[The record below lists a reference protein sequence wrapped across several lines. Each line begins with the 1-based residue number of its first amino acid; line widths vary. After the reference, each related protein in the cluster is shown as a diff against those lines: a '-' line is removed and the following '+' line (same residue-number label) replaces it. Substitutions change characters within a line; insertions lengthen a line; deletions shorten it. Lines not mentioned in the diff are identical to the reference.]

1 MKNSEKKNTLDLL
14 KRLFSNYVQ
23 KHKIKLVIS
32 IFCMIIIAAATAL
45 NAWMMQPVL
54 DEIFINKNKTL
65 IVIIPLAII
74 LVAILKGTASYFQS
88 IFMSFIGYK
97 LVADVQDQMF
107 KSVIK
112 CDLSFHNE
120 VNSGTIVSRFIAD
133 VGALSRGVHN
143 VIINIIKDSLTFLFL
158 VGVMFYHDTKLALI
172 ALFVFPVAIY
182 PIRRIGKR
190 LRKISKSTQV
200 GFGLLTSKL
209 SESFTAIKTIK
220 AFSTENFESKKINKE
235 INNIF
240 NLTYKST
247 KVNSIA
253 RPLMEIIS
261 GFAIGAII
269 FIGGS
274 QVILDQTT
282 PGTFFSFLTALL
294 MAYQPIKSLQA

>member
-143 VIINIIKDSLTFLFL
+143 VIINIIKDSL
-158 VGVMFYHDTKLALI
+158 
-172 ALFVFPVAIY
+172 
-182 PIRRIGKR
+182 
-190 LRKISKSTQV
+190 
-200 GFGLLTSKL
+200 
-209 SESFTAIKTIK
+209 
-220 AFSTENFESKKINKE
+220 
-235 INNIF
+235 NIF
-240 NLTYKST
+240 IPCWCYVLS
-247 KVNSIA
+247 
-253 RPLMEIIS
+253 
-261 GFAIGAII
+261 
-269 FIGGS
+269 
-274 QVILDQTT
+274 
-282 PGTFFSFLTALL
+282 
-294 MAYQPIKSLQA
+294 